1 MRQSWLPGF
10 PDGAQKVGEGLAILE
25 KDGQAIYF
33 VGGDNY
39 FSHPVG
45 DDAGRRFALT
55 SWCGIRINL
64 LFDATRKVIE
74 LTARLSADQGMSD
87 WRQHAYNVK
96 HLNPCLTYPKKP
108 LA

>member
-55 SWCGIRINL
+55 SLMENGHVK
-64 LFDATRKVIE
+64 AVE
-74 LTARLSADQGMSD
+74 LER
-87 WRQHAYNVK
+87 
-96 HLNPCLTYPKKP
+96 PP
-108 LA
+108 LCIPHRTLMNCRFPDPGRECR